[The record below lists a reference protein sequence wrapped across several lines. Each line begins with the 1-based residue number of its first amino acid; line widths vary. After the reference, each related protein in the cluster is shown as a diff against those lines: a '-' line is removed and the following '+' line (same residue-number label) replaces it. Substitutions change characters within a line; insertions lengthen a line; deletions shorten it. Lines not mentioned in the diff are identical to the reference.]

1 MKVDIWSD
9 IRCPFCYVGKK
20 NFEKA
25 LEQFP
30 GKEKIEVQ
38 WHSFQLDPNLKTQP
52 EKNSLDYF
60 SEAKGVSAEQAK
72 EMYAHVYKAGKDA
85 GIDFNFDHQKVA
97 NSHRA
102 HLLLQLAA
110 TKNLANETEEA
121 LFKAQLI
128 EGKNIDDEATL
139 IEIGN
144 SVSLEEEDI
153 KNALQSDEFGLAV
166 SQDMMLARQ
175 MGISGVPFFVINDK
189 YGVSGAQPAEVFTE
203 VLDKSWEEFSAGDK
217 GLQIIHSGESCDTE
231 GNCD

>member
-30 GKEKIEVQ
+30 DHDKIEVT
-38 WHSFQLDPNLKTQP
+38 WHSFQLDPHLVTQP
-52 EKNSLDYF
+52 NKNSLDYF
-60 SEAKGVSAEQAK
+60 SEAKGVSADQAK
-72 EMYAHVYKAGKDA
+72 AMYENVYKAGKAA

-97 NSHRA
+97 NSYRA
-102 HLLLQLAA
+102 HLLLKLAA
-110 TKNLANETEEA
+110 EKKLANEAEEA

-139 IEIGN
+139 IEIGK
-144 SVSLEEEDI
+144 SISLSEDEI
-153 KNALQSDEFGLAV
+153 KNALQSDDFGLQV

-189 YGVSGAQPAEVFTE
+189 YGVSGAQPSPVFTE
-203 VLDKSWEEFSAGDK
+203 VLEKSWAEFSAGDQ
-217 GLQIIHSGESCDTE
+217 GLKIIHSGESCEVD